1 MGGCDMRISLALI
14 FIGSLTACSL
24 SAADETNVVQLGPE
38 FTECGELEK
47 FWRAR
52 PVIGRWMSQGF
63 LDAAPDFLDESSFPY
78 ISRPYPLEVEL
89 ADHLTTPRLLGG
101 WHPDKG
107 GRGELE
113 RYQSVDQAD
122 LVYRNE
128 DGSLS
133 YRWDLL
139 DLRLTRFV
147 EMGYTDFTLVLDQ
160 IPYCFVDAPHLE
172 KYGQA
177 TPPDNLQEWYVFIR
191 DLCTELKRLYGEDIA
206 NGFRFRL
213 GTELGH
219 GTRIALSQNELH
231 EMYALT
237 AKAIKEVLPDAQLGP
252 WNEAGLK
259 NNQADAPLKYLELA
273 RYAKKQNLAFDF
285 ASISSYAIP
294 KERGNKVN
302 NSDPQQKAEADSAF
316 FDQVRDLFPT
326 IPAEIHEFGI
336 LNSQY
341 NVVTSEPGARGAAYR
356 AHYFLTMLEH
366 QSLDLACHWDLFDS
380 VARSPNKLLR
390 SNGWLFSIMEHAA
403 GGKLSVLHLDD
414 KEETGS
420 SSRYKSAVISSPEQT
435 FLIVTAY
442 SVDRRRQET
451 RDVRI
456 SLPLEVLGKNPRSSG
471 TVQYVTLNPE
481 DDIYRDLKSDLAK
494 AGNLKPEYAEFNDLY
509 ANVKLMAK
517 DIQLARKAIDAG
529 YPRYQQK
536 MVESLTLK
544 PFPYK
549 IETVAGC
556 PTLTF
561 PITTDSIYVFAW

>member
-1 MGGCDMRISLALI
+1 MRISLALI
-14 FIGSLTACSL
+14 FIGFLATGFSS
-24 SAADETNVVQLGPE
+24 SADETDLLQFGPE
-38 FTECGELEK
+38 FTECGELDR

-63 LDAAPDFLDESSFPY
+63 LDPAPEFLDDSSFPY
-78 ISRPYPLEVEL
+78 ISRPYPMEVEL

-107 GRGELE
+107 GKGELE
-113 RYQSVDQAD
+113 HYESVDQAD
-122 LVYRNE
+122 LVYRKA
-128 DGSLS
+128 DGSLG
-133 YRWDLL
+133 YRWHLL

-147 EMGYTDFTLVLDQ
+147 EMGYTDLTLVLDQ

-177 TPPDNLQEWYVFIR
+177 TPPDNLQEWYIFIR
-191 DLCTELKRLYGEDIA
+191 DLCSELKRLYGEDIA

-219 GTRIALSQNELH
+219 GTRIALSQDELH
-231 EMYALT
+231 KMYALT

-273 RYAKKQNLAFDF
+273 RFAKKQNLAFDF

-294 KERGNKVN
+294 KDRGNRVN
-302 NSDPQQKAEADSAF
+302 NSDPLQKAEADSAF
-316 FDQVRDLFPT
+316 FGKVRELFPN

-356 AHYFLTMLEH
+356 AHYFLSMLEQ
-366 QSLDLACHWDLFDS
+366 QSLDLACHWDIFDS
-380 VARSPNKLLR
+380 VAQSPNILLR
-390 SNGWLFSIMEHAA
+390 SNGWLLSILEHAA
-403 GGKLSVLHLDD
+403 GGTLSILQN
-414 KEETGS
+414 EEEEPDS
-420 SSRYKSAVISSPEQT
+420 NFRYKSAVISSPERT
-435 FLIVTAY
+435 LLIVTAY
-442 SVDRRRQET
+442 SVDRRRQDT
-451 RDVRI
+451 REVRI
-456 SLPLEVLGKNPRSSG
+456 SIPLEVLEKIPPSSG
-471 TVQYVTLNPE
+471 TVQYVTLNP
-481 DDIYRDLKSDLAK
+481 DHDVYRVLKSDLAK
-494 AGNLKPEYAEFNDLY
+494 AGNLKPEYAEFDDLY

-517 DIQLARKAIDAG
+517 DLQLARKAIDAG
-529 YPRYQQK
+529 YPRFKVK

-544 PFPYK
+544 PFPFK
-549 IETVAGC
+549 VETVDGC